1 MTSIPQIVVNNKCD
15 LVCCKKLDSLK
26 KRNHSQVFISAENQN
41 EYEELRTSINEV
53 LFKGVFQGWVSIEN
67 SKGNIRSLL
76 FDLGC
81 VKEETVS
88 PNGTMFANITIGND
102 ELDKFINLKGFE
114 VCDDKDILFEYTN
127 T

>member
-1 MTSIPQIVVNNKCD
+1 MLN
-15 LVCCKKLDSLK
+15 
-26 KRNHSQVFISAENQN
+26 FII
-41 EYEELRTSINEV
+41 LFFR
-53 LFKGVFQGWVSIEN
+53 LFKLV
-67 SKGNIRSLL
+67 NIRSLL

-114 VCDDKDILFEYTN
+114 VCDDEDILFENTN

>member
-1 MTSIPQIVVNNKCD
+1 MFINNRNIGSIICY
-15 LVCCKKLDSLK
+15 C
-26 KRNHSQVFISAENQN
+26 RYGA
-41 EYEELRTSINEV
+41 
-53 LFKGVFQGWVSIEN
+53 
-67 SKGNIRSLL
+67 KGNIRSLL

-81 VKEETVS
+81 VKEEMVS

-114 VCDDKDILFEYTN
+114 VCDDKDILFENTN

>member
-1 MTSIPQIVVNNKCD
+1 M
-15 LVCCKKLDSLK
+15 
-26 KRNHSQVFISAENQN
+26 
-41 EYEELRTSINEV
+41 
-53 LFKGVFQGWVSIEN
+53 
-67 SKGNIRSLL
+67 GNIRSLL

-114 VCDDKDILFEYTN
+114 VCDDEDILFENTN